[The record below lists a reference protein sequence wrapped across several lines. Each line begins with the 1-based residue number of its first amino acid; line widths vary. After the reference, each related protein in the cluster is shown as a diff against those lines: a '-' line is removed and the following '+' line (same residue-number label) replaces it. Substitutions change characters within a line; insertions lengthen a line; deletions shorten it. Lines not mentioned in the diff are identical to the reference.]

1 VREGDRAVLSLD
13 GTWRFVAD
21 PERLYGADDLPEGEA
36 IGVPGPWEAQVA
48 RPYRIVTAWYHREIP
63 IPRQWSEGYVR
74 LRFGA
79 VMYRCSVYVNG
90 RAVGGHEGGYTPF
103 TLDITRAL
111 RPGST
116 NVIAVQVVN
125 PLNGLDEYPAFRVE
139 DITYAEEFEPDLPLS
154 EAPHGKQT
162 WYSSHSGLWQSVEL
176 EHTGEAALGPLRLRP
191 DVANES
197 VEVGWSIEL
206 GADRPRGGWAIELT
220 VIDPDG
226 RAVARERRD
235 LADGE
240 SAGVLRLPVPE
251 PRLWDV
257 GQPNLYRAE
266 AALFDGERAVD
277 RIGDRFGMRT
287 ITTEGGRFLLNGRPL
302 YLLAALDQDVYADTI
317 STPPSR
323 ELLDRQFRL
332 AREMGLNMLR
342 CHIKVPDRAYLDAA
356 DEAGVLLWCELP
368 NWTTFSSVS
377 ARRGRET
384 LERMVD
390 TMGNHPSIVM
400 WTIINE
406 DWGTQLRYE
415 ARDRRWLRETF
426 DWLKAL
432 DPTRLVVD
440 NSACET
446 TTQPNFHVRTDV
458 LDFHLYYLTPDN
470 AARWRNG
477 IADFARRPAWLWS
490 PHGDAD
496 PRGDEPL
503 VLSEFGSWGL
513 PRVEPLLANRRREP
527 WWFATG
533 SLYYRPTGVRR
544 RFDAYGLGRIWPSL
558 DAFADATQWH
568 QFEGLQYMI
577 GQLRRH
583 RSIQGYV
590 ITEFTDAYWEA
601 NGLLDLLRRPKV
613 YHHRLATLNA
623 PDVLVVESGRRD
635 LCALEPLDAEI
646 TLSSYATDPPGRG
659 VLRWAFVL
667 GDGGRVQGELPIE
680 AWPRGD
686 AAVVARLHVD
696 VPRVAA
702 TADARLEVEAVDPDG
717 RVRASDEMRYA
728 VLPAAS
734 RRTATPLAIAVHDP
748 VSIFGVADRVRS
760 LGHRVAP
767 VEEAQLLVATE
778 VTGDL
783 VRRVEEDG
791 IRALVLVRTRDA
803 LESGAD
809 LARRVD
815 VVLRKYPVA
824 GLPGQRSPW
833 EGDWVSNYSWIL
845 PGVFPGLPERNPL
858 DFAYEEVLPDHVL
871 TGYDPARHLAEVPAG
886 MIVGWV
892 HNPAALVWTFR
903 QGRGTVTL
911 TTFQVAPESGPVAT
925 ALLEG
930 LIQHAATADRRAAP
944 REVEQGTNGTPW
956 TPAGARA

>member
-1 VREGDRAVLSLD
+1 MREGERAVLSLD

-21 PERLYGADDLPEGEA
+21 PERIYVVHDLPEGEP
-36 IGVPGPWEAQVA
+36 ISVPGPWEAQVA
-48 RPYRIVTAWYHREIP
+48 RPYRIVTAWYHRDLS
-63 IPRQWSEGYVR
+63 IPRDWSDGHVR

-79 VMYRCSVYVNG
+79 VMYRCSVFVNG

-103 TLDITRAL
+103 TLDITGAV
-111 RPGST
+111 RPGGE
-116 NVIAVQVVN
+116 NVLAVQVVN
-125 PLNGLDEYPAFRVE
+125 PLNGLDEYPAFSVQ

-176 EHTGEAALGPLRLRP
+176 EHTGVAALAGLRLTP
-191 DVANES
+191 DVTAEAVDVAWS
-197 VEVGWSIEL
+197 VEI
-206 GADRPRGGWAIELT
+206 GAGDRRREGWAIE
-220 VIDPDG
+220 VAVFDPEG
-226 RAVARERRD
+226 REVSKHRRD
-235 LADGE
+235 IGAAETGGIERLA
-240 SAGVLRLPVPE
+240 VPE
-251 PRLWDV
+251 PRLWDI

-266 AALFDGERAVD
+266 AALVIGDGAVD
-277 RIGDRFGMRT
+277 RVSDRFGMRT
-287 ITTEGGRFLLNGRPL
+287 IATEGGRFLLNGRPI

-323 ELLDRQFRL
+323 ELLDRQFAL
-332 AREMGLNMLR
+332 AHEMGLNMLR
-342 CHIKVPDRAYLDAA
+342 CHIKVPDRAYLEAA
-356 DEAGVLLWCELP
+356 DEAGILLWCELP

-384 LERMVD
+384 LERMVE

-426 DWLKAL
+426 IWLKAL

-446 TTQPNFHVRTDV
+446 TATPNFHVRTDV

-477 IADFARRPAWLWS
+477 IEDFSRRPAWLWS
-490 PHGDAD
+490 PHGDAE
-496 PRGDEPL
+496 PQGDEPL

-533 SLYYRPTGVRR
+533 ALYYRPTGVRR
-544 RFDAYGLGRIWPSL
+544 RFEAYGLGRIWPTL
-558 DAFADATQWH
+558 DAFAEATQWH

-577 GQLRRH
+577 GQMRRH
-583 RSIQGYV
+583 ASIQGYV

-601 NGLLDLLRRPKV
+601 NGLLDIQRRPKV
-613 YHHRLATLNA
+613 YHHRLAALNA
-623 PDVLVVESGRRD
+623 PDFLVADARRRD
-635 LCALEPLDAEI
+635 LCSLEPLDVEV
-646 TLSSYATDPPGRG
+646 TLSAYRDNPPDRG
-659 VLRWAFVL
+659 TLRWALIV
-667 GDGGRVQGELPIE
+667 GDDARVDGELPIE
-680 AWPRGD
+680 AWPQGTSI
-686 AAVVARLHVD
+686 VVGSIHAD
-696 VPRVAA
+696 VPDTPSTR
-702 TADARLEVEAVDPDG
+702 DARLELEAVDPDG
-717 RVRASDEMRYA
+717 GVRAREEMRFA

-734 RRTATPLAIAVHDP
+734 RRTANPIGIAVHDP

-760 LGHRVAP
+760 LGHPIVP
-767 VEEAQLLVATE
+767 VDDAELLVATE
-778 VTGDL
+778 VTSEL
-783 VRRVEEDG
+783 LRRVEETAA
-791 IRALVLVRTRDA
+791 RALVLVRTRDA
-803 LESGAD
+803 LESGVD
-809 LARRVD
+809 LARRIE

-824 GLPGQRSPW
+824 GMPGQRSPW

-871 TGYDPARHLAEVPAG
+871 TGFDAARHRDEVPAG

-892 HNPAALVWTFR
+892 HTPAALVWTFR
-903 QGRGTVTL
+903 QGRGAVTI
-911 TTFQVAPESGPVAT
+911 TTFHVAPETGPVAT
-925 ALLEG
+925 ALFEG
-930 LIQHAATADRRAAP
+930 LIQHAASADRRAVS
-944 REVEQGTNGTPW
+944 REELVA
-956 TPAGARA
+956 AGERA